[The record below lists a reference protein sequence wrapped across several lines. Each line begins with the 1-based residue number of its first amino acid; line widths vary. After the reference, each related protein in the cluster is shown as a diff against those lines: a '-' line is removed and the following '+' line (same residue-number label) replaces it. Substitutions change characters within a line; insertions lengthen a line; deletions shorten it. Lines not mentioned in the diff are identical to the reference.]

1 MKKEEKNLNDR
12 SVFLFDQIRKI
23 LNLPTTI
30 SKKKNKFKI
39 IITTEKFKIGE
50 IFFKTLGNTEVK
62 IIKSNGIFAV
72 KSVNK
77 MIKSLVKEICKSVR
91 TEAKKNRQLLK
102 EEKRAHKSTKEKK
115 VKEVKKEES
124 K

>member
-50 IFFKTLGNTEVK
+50 ILFKTLENTEVK

-115 VKEVKKEES
+115 VKEVKKEEN